1 MTILQAIILGIVE
14 GITEYLP
21 VSSTGHLIIT
31 QFLLGMQKSTA
42 MDAFS
47 VCIQGGAIIAVAG
60 IYFQRL
66 KQMAMGI
73 LGKDP
78 AGLRLLINIII
89 AFIPAVVIGLS
100 VGHIIKAYLFNAQTV
115 TTAWIIGG
123 VVILVFVRWQK
134 KTGNMKQGAPL
145 ESMTWKNAL
154 AVGLLQCLAMCPGVS
169 RSLTTMLGGLLSG
182 LSIAAAVEFSFL
194 LGLLT
199 LTGATCYDA
208 YRYGGEMVQEL
219 GITPIIVGTVV
230 AWISAVIAVRWLVSY
245 LQNHSLVIFGW
256 YRIAAGLVML
266 GFIFMGASL
275 FDNTTEDTASAV
287 EYSAASQSAALS
299 DLNKS

>member
-1 MTILQAIILGIVE
+1 MTILQSIILGIVE

-21 VSSTGHLIIT
+21 VSSTGHLIIA

-66 KQMAMGI
+66 KQMTMGL
-73 LGKDP
+73 LGKNP
-78 AGLRLLINIII
+78 AGLRLLTNIII

-115 TTAWIIGG
+115 ATTWIIGG
-123 VVILVFVRWQK
+123 VVILLFVRWRK
-134 KTGNMKQGAPL
+134 KTGREGQGAPL
-145 ESMTWKNAL
+145 ESMTWKDAL
-154 AVGLLQCLAMCPGVS
+154 AVGLLQCVAMCPGVS
-169 RSLTTMLGGLLSG
+169 RSLSTMLGGLISG
-182 LSIAAAVEFSFL
+182 LNIAAAVEFSFL

-208 YRYGGEMVQEL
+208 YNYGGEMVQEL
-219 GITPIIVGTVV
+219 GILPIIVGTFV

-245 LQNHSLVIFGW
+245 LQNHSLSIFGW
-256 YRIAAGLVML
+256 YRIAAGMVML
-266 GFIFMGASL
+266 GFIFTGAAL
-275 FDNTTEDTASAV
+275 IEDTANEAGSTV
-287 EYSAASQSAALS
+287 EQSAASASAAQK
-299 DLNKS
+299 N

>member
-21 VSSTGHLIIT
+21 ISSTGHLIIT

-42 MDAFS
+42 LDAFS
-47 VCIQGGAIIAVAG
+47 VCIQGGAIVAVAG
-60 IYFQRL
+60 LYFKRI
-66 KQMAMGI
+66 KQMAMGL

-78 AGLRLLINIII
+78 AGLRILTNIII
-89 AFIPAVVIGLS
+89 AFIPAVIIGLS
-100 VGHIIKAYLFNAQTV
+100 FGETIKTYLFNAQTV
-115 TTAWIIGG
+115 AITWFIGG
-123 VVILVFVRWQK
+123 IVILLFVRWQK
-134 KTGNMKQGAPL
+134 KMGKDGQGSPL
-145 ESMTWKNAL
+145 ESMTWKDAL

-169 RSLTTMLGGLLSG
+169 RSLSTMLGGLFKG

-199 LTGATCYDA
+199 LTGATFYDA

-219 GITPIIVGTVV
+219 GILPIIVGTFA

-245 LQNHSLVIFGW
+245 LQKHSLSIFGW
-256 YRIAAGLVML
+256 YRIAASMIML
-266 GFIFMGASL
+266 GFILTGARL
-275 FDNTTEDTASAV
+275 IDTTPQDDSDTVQESIASPK
-287 EYSAASQSAALS
+287 AAPK
-299 DLNKS
+299 N